1 MSYLYLL
8 ISIISEAI
16 ATLALKSSNGF
27 TIFTPSLIVIT
38 GYSIAFYCLSLTLKE
53 IPVGSVYATWS
64 GLGIV
69 LISLGGYFFH
79 KQILDIYACIGIILI
94 IIGVLFIN
102 LLSKTSVH

>member
-1 MSYLYLL
+1 MSYLYLF
-8 ISIISEAI
+8 ISIITETI
-16 ATLALKSSNGF
+16 ATLALKSSNSF
-27 TIFTPSLIVIT
+27 TVLIPSLIVVM
-38 GYSIAFYCLSLTLKE
+38 GYGIAFYCLSLTLKE

-79 KQILDIYACIGIILI
+79 KQALDIYACLGILMI

-102 LLSKTSVH
+102 LLSKTSAH